1 MCRVVSHAD
10 ANIRD
15 WLKQVGALIAPAM
28 SQQEFGGR
36 VNILVPNLAA
46 EFPPGAFSAVSARH
60 VARQCRFFPNF
71 AECCA
76 ALAPWWREH
85 RPLPPALPEPV
96 PELPPL
102 RSPEEAAKARAVAAE
117 AIAALR
123 HTDVEHDAKRA
134 KDLPPYRTYR
144 NHLTRA
150 ELDEAYRRA
159 NLRAPTRCAAA
170 QPAP

>member
-1 MCRVVSHAD
+1 
-10 ANIRD
+10 
-15 WLKQVGALIAPAM
+15 M
-28 SQQEFGGR
+28 SSEEATGR
-36 VNILVPNLAA
+36 VNALTPHLAA
-46 EFPPGAFSAVSARH
+46 EFPPSAFCRASLTA
-60 VARQCRFFPNF
+60 VARQCHYFPNF

-76 ALAPWWREH
+76 ALSPWWREH

-102 RSPEEAAKARAVAAE
+102 RSPEEAAAARAVAAK

-123 HTDVEHDAKRA
+123 ASDTEHEAQRA

-159 NLRAPTRCAAA
+159 NLRSPHLADA
-170 QPAP
+170 